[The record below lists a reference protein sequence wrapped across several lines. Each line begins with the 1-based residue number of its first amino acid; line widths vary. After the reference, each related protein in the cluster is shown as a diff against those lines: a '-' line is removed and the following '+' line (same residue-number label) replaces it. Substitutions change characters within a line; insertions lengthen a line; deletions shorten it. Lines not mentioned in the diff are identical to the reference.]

1 MASETCRMYTAVAR
15 PACGGRA
22 FRMRVACVRGFSL
35 EKMIYI
41 VCVAAGGKREAAGE
55 AFSSRSSPLQIWASI
70 IIDPARAAVGGRHFL
85 PLILGRAGVP
95 AAARHI
101 Y

>member
-1 MASETCRMYTAVAR
+1 MWPRLE
-15 PACGGRA
+15 
-22 FRMRVACVRGFSL
+22 L

-41 VCVAAGGKREAAGE
+41 VCVAARGPRGA

-70 IIDPARAAVGGRHFL
+70 IIDPARAVGGRHFL

>member
-1 MASETCRMYTAVAR
+1 MCAAVAR
-15 PACGGRA
+15 PAYGDRA
-22 FRMRVACVRGFSL
+22 LRMRVACVRGFSL

-41 VCVAAGGKREAAGE
+41 VCVAVGGELGAAGG